1 MLLIK
6 LGRDDD
12 LKNKLK
18 EIFFR
23 LIETNKSEID
33 QMDRLL
39 YI

>member
-12 LKNKLK
+12 LKSKLK
-18 EIFFR
+18 EIFFKQIKVK
-23 LIETNKSEID
+23 LIKWI
-33 QMDRLL
+33 DRLL

>member
-12 LKNKLK
+12 LKSKLK

-33 QMDRLL
+33 QMDR
-39 YI
+39 